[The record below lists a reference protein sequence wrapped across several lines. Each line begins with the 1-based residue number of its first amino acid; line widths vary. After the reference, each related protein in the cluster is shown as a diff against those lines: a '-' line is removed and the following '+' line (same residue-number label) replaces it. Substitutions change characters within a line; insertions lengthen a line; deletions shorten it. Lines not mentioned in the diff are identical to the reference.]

1 MRIPPLNLKI
11 LHESNPLKIQ
21 NLSKEIGRRASAE
34 TAVAAAVS
42 AAMSAAAVSAAAVS
56 AAAVSATAASATAAS
71 ATAASATA
79 VLSMAAAAAEAAV
92 VTGVHFR
99 RGPTPT
105 LQTPLAKATSCSRHG
120 PWTRSC

>member
-42 AAMSAAAVSAAAVS
+42 AAMSAAAVS